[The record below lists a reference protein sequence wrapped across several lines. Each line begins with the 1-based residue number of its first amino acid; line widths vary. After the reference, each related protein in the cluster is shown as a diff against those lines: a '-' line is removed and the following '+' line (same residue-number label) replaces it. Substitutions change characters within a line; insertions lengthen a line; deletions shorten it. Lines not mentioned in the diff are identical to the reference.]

1 MKVLRSIIGATLAL
15 GMVMAL
21 PVAASPVETDYA
33 KAMNEMISYMYLN
46 SATSSAEKNR
56 ILEARYT
63 VIYGDQAWTVDNAV
77 SVLDYT
83 NGKATPLP
91 DFYDLFPQDWDIP
104 NVSDSRVSLVI
115 SQAAKSSSNVA
126 FNGNVEVTLAAANKY
141 NTPPFFR
148 FTYMENNGPIG
159 LILSSFPGTYYN
171 AGFCNEDTGKGVGWC
186 PGLEV
191 GKSGVQL
198 TDPVVGTRYG
208 SIVSVDSNPAVG
220 RVKQDYVSNFDS
232 EYGWEDAVL

>member
-33 KAMNEMISYMYLN
+33 KAMNEKIAYMDLN
-46 SATSSAEKNR
+46 SATSSVEKNR
-56 ILEARYT
+56 ILEARYA

-83 NGKATPLP
+83 NGKVTPLP

-104 NVSDSRVSLVI
+104 NASDSRVSLVI
-115 SQAAKSSSNVA
+115 SQAAKASNNVA
-126 FNGNVEVTLAAANKY
+126 FNGNIDVTLAAANKY
-141 NTPPFFR
+141 NTPPFFH
-148 FTYMENNGPIG
+148 FTYMEDNGPVG
-159 LILSSFPGTYYN
+159 LILTSFPGEYYN
-171 AGFCNEDTGKGVGWC
+171 AGFCNEDTGKGAGWC

-191 GKSGVQL
+191 GKTGVQL

-208 SIVSVDSNPAVG
+208 SIISVDSNPAVG
-220 RVKQDYVSNFDS
+220 RAKQDYVSNLDS